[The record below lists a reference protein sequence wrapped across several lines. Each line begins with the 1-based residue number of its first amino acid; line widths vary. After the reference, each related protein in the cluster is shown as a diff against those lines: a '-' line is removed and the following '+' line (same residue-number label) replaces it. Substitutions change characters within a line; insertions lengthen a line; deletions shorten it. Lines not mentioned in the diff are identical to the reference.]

1 MRSTTLGAQSQSCG
15 SICCL
20 NEPLMAPSGGEWGFR
35 ESNWEDLDLVRNWKQ
50 FLDSPDRYLRHLT

>member
-1 MRSTTLGAQSQSCG
+1 M
-15 SICCL
+15 